1 MYLPAHFEEKRTAV
15 LHALMR
21 AHPLATLVT
30 LGDSGLD
37 ANHIPVETLAEPP
50 PHGLIRGHVARA
62 NPVWRQYRADSE
74 ALAIFQGPQ
83 AYISPNFYPSKRETG
98 EVVPTWNYAVVHAR
112 GTLRFVQDT
121 AWLRAFV
128 ERLTVEHEKSREAP
142 WGVEDA
148 PPPYIAKMLSMI
160 VGFEFSIASLTGKWK
175 LSQNHTAAN
184 RRGVVK
190 GLRAA
195 AGEDALEIA
204 DMLSALDDERRDQPA
219 RPARSAGHLGP
230 VHVHPKNQAVGSASP
245 RVGRCRVHSG
255 AAQRAGIH
263 AIHRRQ
269 GGQDA
274 SGCARLHP
282 AEVRSTA
289 TARMASACMPPV
301 CATARRSAFAV
312 WSSATDSPTS
322 ISVSRFCRDT
332 GVRDMPSNQR
342 RLFWRT
348 PGQVLSLQ
356 RIVAITSPDNWSSIA
371 VLEKIGSAIRANDST
386 GRPQPRTQAISCR
399 QARLRS

>member
-30 LGDSGLD
+30 LGGSGLD
-37 ANHIPVETLAEPP
+37 ANHVPVETLAEPP

-83 AYISPNFYPSKRETG
+83 AYISPNFYPSKQETG

-175 LSQNHTAAN
+175 LSQNHPAAN

-204 DMLSALDDERRDQPA
+204 NMLSSLDDERRDQPA
-219 RPARSAGHLGP
+219 GEREAQGTPVPCMPILKTERLDLRHLGLGDGEFILELLNEP
-230 VHVHPKNQAVGSASP
+230 AFVQFIGDKGIRNLDDARAYILRGPIDSYGRHGFGLYASCLRDGTPIGICGLVKRDGLADVDIGFAFLSRYRGQGYAVESAAAVLAHARHVL
-245 RVGRCRVHSG
+245 R
-255 AAQRAGIH
+255 
-263 AIHRRQ
+263 
-269 GGQDA
+269 
-274 SGCARLHP
+274 
-282 AEVRSTA
+282 
-289 TARMASACMPPV
+289 
-301 CATARRSAFAV
+301 
-312 WSSATDSPTS
+312 
-322 ISVSRFCRDT
+322 
-332 GVRDMPSNQR
+332 
-342 RLFWRT
+342 
-348 PGQVLSLQ
+348 LQ
-356 RIVAITSPDNWSSIA
+356 RIVAITSPDNVDSIA
-371 VLEKIGSAIRANDST
+371 VLEKIGLKFDRTIRLDGLAPELKLFVSACAA
-386 GRPQPRTQAISCR
+386 P
-399 QARLRS
+399 LV